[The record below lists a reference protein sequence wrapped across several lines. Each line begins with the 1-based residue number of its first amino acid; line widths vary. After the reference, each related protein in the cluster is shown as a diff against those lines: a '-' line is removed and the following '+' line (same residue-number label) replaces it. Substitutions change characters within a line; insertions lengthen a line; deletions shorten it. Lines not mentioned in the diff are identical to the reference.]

1 MTATTAKMVAVEK
14 RLAAPEEPTLAR
26 LRIQP
31 VAVVPMLAPMMMAM
45 AWGSCMMPE
54 FTKPTTITVVAEED
68 WITAVTKAPSSTPL
82 SGVEVRRPR
91 VVSSLPPA
99 TFFRESPMR
108 DMPKRKKARP
118 PSRVMMEA
126 RFIGV
131 HPFRS
136 RCSGLPPGWMSADT
150 HY

>member
-1 MTATTAKMVAVEK
+1 MPMTATTAKMVAVEK
-14 RLAAPEEPTLAR
+14 RLAAPEDPTLAR

-45 AWGSCMMPE
+45 AWGSRMMPE

-68 WITAVTKAPSSTPL
+68 WITAVTKAPSSTPF

-126 RFIGV
+126 RFIGGA
-131 HPFRS
+131 FLSLS
-136 RCSGLPPGWMSADT
+136 RLRPSAGT
-150 HY
+150 NTYY

>member
-1 MTATTAKMVAVEK
+1 MGISDVITLLGGVALFLFGMSLMGDGLKKVAGNKLELVLY
-14 RLAAPEEPTLAR
+14 RL
-26 LRIQP
+26 
-31 VAVVPMLAPMMMAM
+31 
-45 AWGSCMMPE
+45 
-54 FTKPTTITVVAEED
+54 
-68 WITAVTKAPSSTPL
+68 SSTPL